1 MAVTVNL
8 TLAKWSVVRYCSLSC
23 TSWGSKPFLRE
34 VSGLLNVVTLTLLSL
49 SVLFVCDLVI
59 IFLFG
64 VSLRP
69 LDNKVPAACLRSM
82 AMELTTKLDTVLSNQ
97 EGILSRIAAVKNK
110 QLVMEESLQ
119 FASKSIEEIQSEN
132 KILSDGCSGLTA
144 LISTSEV
151 KIKQLEEATL
161 QLDRHSRS
169 FNLRFGGVPETS
181 SDPSTLP
188 YEAVKRIL
196 AEKFQMPGT
205 EVEAAHRTG
214 RATKSPTDKPRHIIA
229 RFIFRHERYSV
240 LVNAKKALT
249 NSDVFVLPD
258 LPAADVSKKRALR
271 DVMKRAYDA
280 GHHPVFRIN
289 GELFI

>member
-1 MAVTVNL
+1 MPPKIRKDAASASAAATVL
-8 TLAKWSVVRYCSLSC
+8 PPV
-23 TSWGSKPFLRE
+23 
-34 VSGLLNVVTLTLLSL
+34 VSGDHPGN
-49 SVLFVCDLVI
+49 DMA
-59 IFLFG
+59 
-64 VSLRP
+64 SLRRE
-69 LDNKVPAACLRSM
+69 LRSL
-82 AMELTTKLDTVLSNQ
+82 AVELTTKL
-97 EGILSRIAAVKNK
+97 
-110 QLVMEESLQ
+110 ESLQ
-119 FASKSIEEIQSEN
+119 FASNSIEEIQSEN
-132 KILSDGCSGLTA
+132 KILSDGFSRLTA
-144 LISTSEV
+144 LIATSEV
-151 KIKQLEEATL
+151 KIKQLKEATL
-161 QLDRHSRS
+161 QLERHSRS

-214 RATKSPTDKPRHIIA
+214 RAPKSPTDKPRHIIA

-280 GHHPVFRIN
+280 GHHPVFRN